1 MNRIER
7 FVRRH
12 PAGTAAMAGLALLL
26 LPATLLPRGHG
37 PGEAGPAA
45 ALSTAPAPQGGEAR
59 ALLSAVRGISPVA
72 CELAVQSAGNGWGW
86 GMGDAE
92 DAPAVG
98 RSSEETRRV
107 LGWLG
112 ERAPTAED
120 VASLREGLGDPDA
133 CVRRMA
139 ARLLARDHVPGGVDA
154 LLEAL
159 RSGDAGRRDA
169 AVLGLGYAGDA
180 RAVGPLVALLGDGD
194 AEVRGGA
201 AWALGHTESREAAVA
216 VARLTRDGE
225 ARVRRAAARALG
237 RLEDGTSVPALAQLL
252 ASDPDPTVRRA
263 AAWALGKIE

>member
-1 MNRIER
+1 MHRIER
-7 FVRRH
+7 FARRQ

-26 LPATLLPRGHG
+26 LPATLLPRAHRA
-37 PGEAGPAA
+37 GEGEP
-45 ALSTAPAPQGGEAR
+45 TAVQSAPDAPQGGEAR
-59 ALLSAVRGISPVA
+59 AVLSAVRGISPVA

-86 GMGDAE
+86 GQGDAE

-98 RSSEETRRV
+98 RSTEETRRV
-107 LGWLG
+107 LAWLG
-112 ERAPTAED
+112 QRTATSED
-120 VASLREGLGDPDA
+120 VASLRDGLGDPDA

-139 ARLLARDHVPGGVDA
+139 ARILAGDHVPGGVDA

-159 RSGDAGRRDA
+159 RSGDAGRREA
-169 AVLGLGYAGDA
+169 AILGLGYAGDA
-180 RAVGPLVALLGDGD
+180 RAVTPLIALLGDGD

-201 AWALGHTESREAAVA
+201 AWALGHTESHDAAVA